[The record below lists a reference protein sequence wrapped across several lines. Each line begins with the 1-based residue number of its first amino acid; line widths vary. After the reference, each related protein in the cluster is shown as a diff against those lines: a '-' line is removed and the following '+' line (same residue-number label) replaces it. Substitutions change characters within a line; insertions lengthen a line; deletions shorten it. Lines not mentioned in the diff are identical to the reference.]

1 MTNEE
6 LLFWTHN
13 WFSQYP
19 ENVSEVQ
26 REAMLQLI
34 SDNAEAF
41 TGFVKGFRGEIV
53 EAKQAELTNSLAAAE
68 TELTEIGKL

>member
-1 MTNEE
+1 
-6 LLFWTHN
+6 
-13 WFSQYP
+13 
-19 ENVSEVQ
+19 
-26 REAMLQLI
+26 MLQLI

>member
-6 LLFWTHN
+6 LLFWVHN

-26 REAMLQLI
+26 KGAMLQII
-34 SDNAEAF
+34 SDNAADF
-41 TGFVKGFRGEIV
+41 TSFVKEFRGEVV
-53 EAKQAELTNSLAAAE
+53 EARQVELTDSLAAGE
-68 TELTEIGKL
+68 IELTEIAAL

>member
-1 MTNEE
+1 MKTEE

-13 WFSQYP
+13 WFNQYP
-19 ENVSEVQ
+19 DNVSEVQ

>member
-19 ENVSEVQ
+19 DNVSEVQ

-41 TGFVKGFRGEIV
+41 TGFVKGFRGEV
-53 EAKQAELTNSLAAAE
+53 TEARQVELTDSLAAAE
-68 TELTEIGKL
+68 TELAEINKL